1 MEEKL
6 TKMVSFLQIVWLL
19 AWTPYAM
26 MHCWIMFFNASRLSP
41 IVGMVPCFCC
51 KISAA
56 TNAMLYGLRY
66 SFFLIELP
74 VYIKNVYV
82 SQFNEFLRIIF
93 DLRLP
98 KFKKEVKKMIL
109 ASLPEFVTRR
119 CLPEDV
125 WRSYIDENI
134 FLSRG
139 SVMDTDRWRNLENV
153 SGILHP
159 RSPYSFPFA
168 ESGTIE
174 NKRDVA
180 DAEPHESPP
189 KR

>member
-66 SFFLIELP
+66 LFFRIELP
-74 VYIKNVYV
+74 VCKKVYIVGISVQWILTNYIWFKAAKVQKR
-82 SQFNEFLRIIF
+82 SQKDDTRIF
-93 DLRLP
+93 TRMYQETMLAGRCM
-98 KFKKEVKKMIL
+98 EVIHRWEYFSLERKCYGHRSL
-109 ASLPEFVTRR
+109 A
-119 CLPEDV
+119 
-125 WRSYIDENI
+125 
-134 FLSRG
+134 
-139 SVMDTDRWRNLENV
+139 
-153 SGILHP
+153 
-159 RSPYSFPFA
+159 
-168 ESGTIE
+168 
-174 NKRDVA
+174 
-180 DAEPHESPP
+180 
-189 KR
+189 

>member
-1 MEEKL
+1 
-6 TKMVSFLQIVWLL
+6 
-19 AWTPYAM
+19 
-26 MHCWIMFFNASRLSP
+26 
-41 IVGMVPCFCC
+41 
-51 KISAA
+51 
-56 TNAMLYGLRY
+56 
-66 SFFLIELP
+66 
-74 VYIKNVYV
+74 
-82 SQFNEFLRIIF
+82 
-93 DLRLP
+93 
-98 KFKKEVKKMIL
+98 MIL
-109 ASLPEFVTRR
+109 ASLPELITRR